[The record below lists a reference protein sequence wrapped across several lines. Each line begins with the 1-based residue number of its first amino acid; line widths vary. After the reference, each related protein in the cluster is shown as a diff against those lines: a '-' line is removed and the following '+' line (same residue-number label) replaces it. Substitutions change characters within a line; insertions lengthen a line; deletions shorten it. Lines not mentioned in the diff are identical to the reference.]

1 VLVRDLMSRDFA
13 TARPDDDL
21 ATARSRL
28 RSKQMHHLLVLEGE
42 AVVGVVSMRDI
53 AGRKD
58 TMLVREVM
66 TPEVATI
73 DVGASLRRAAT
84 LMVRST
90 TGCLPVTVDG
100 RVEGVITTS
109 DLMRVL
115 NADMTLS

>member
-1 VLVRDLMSRDFA
+1 MSRTFA
-13 TARPDDDL
+13 TIGPDDDL
-21 ATARSRL
+21 STARSRL
-28 RSKQMHHLLVLEGE
+28 RASQMHHLLVME
-42 AVVGVVSMRDI
+42 AESVVGVLSMRDL

-73 DVGASLRRAAT
+73 EAGASLRRAAT

-90 TGCLPVTVDG
+90 TGCLPVVADG